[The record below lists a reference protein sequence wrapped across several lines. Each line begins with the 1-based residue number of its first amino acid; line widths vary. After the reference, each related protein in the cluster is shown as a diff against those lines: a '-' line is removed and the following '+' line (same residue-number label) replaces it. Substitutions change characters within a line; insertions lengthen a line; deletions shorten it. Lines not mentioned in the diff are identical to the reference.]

1 MRYKSVLTKWVIVMA
16 VFVGIVPP
24 SEATAQTDDHD
35 VPTVISSVQ
44 WQPGGER
51 LLVMGRGQPGHWA
64 VWLYDAEGKHPPVEV
79 LSYEEPV
86 SAHWSPDGSRFTVGR
101 NIVDA
106 QTLDITLTLDAVSG
120 IGGWSPDGTQVLAWT
135 DDTLLG
141 LFDTTTGELVRTVS
155 VGDERPDAVGWSPNG
170 EYFILIHPT
179 GKADI
184 VSADD
189 GRHITTIP
197 MEYPMG
203 LRWSPDSRY
212 LAAGFTESVEAG
224 TPGTL
229 PDAASPRVAS
239 VVVWETLTGE
249 VVQRF
254 EGLLNWAAVIRW
266 HPQRPEIAA
275 GTPIGLVYVWN
286 IETGQQLD
294 LLSTIGGSG
303 ILDYSPFGG
312 RLVVGGSI
320 LRQETLD
327 AQREEL
333 YSPDRNQWTHS
344 IVDNVL
350 VLTVPD
356 PSLERLTAIQTV
368 CAQASDAVTS
378 VAVPQRAVDLDEY
391 IAQIEAIPAMQLPPG
406 CAADLVAVAQA
417 LQSQ

>member
-1 MRYKSVLTKWVIVMA
+1 MRYKSILSRWVIVMA
-16 VFVGIVPP
+16 VFVGIVMP
-24 SEATAQTDDHD
+24 SETTAQTDNHD

-51 LLVMGRGQPGHWA
+51 LLVMGRGQPGDWA
-64 VWLYDAEGKHPPVEV
+64 VWLYDAQATQSPVEV

-86 SAHWSPDGSRFTVGR
+86 SVHWSPDGSRFSVGR

-106 QTLDITLTLDAVSG
+106 QTLDITLTLEATSG
-120 IGGWSPDGTQVLAWT
+120 IGGWSPDGTQVLAWEN
-135 DDTLLG
+135 DTQLG
-141 LFDTTTGELVRTVS
+141 LFDTTTGKLVRTVP
-155 VGDERPDAVGWSPNG
+155 VGDEKPDAVGWSPNG
-170 EYFILIHPT
+170 EYLALVQPT
-179 GKADI
+179 GETYIINAE
-184 VSADD
+184 D

-212 LAAGFTESVEAG
+212 LAAGFTENVEPG

-239 VVVWETLTGE
+239 VIVWETLTGK
-249 VVQRF
+249 VVRRF
-254 EGLLNWAAVIRW
+254 DGLLDWAAVIRW
-266 HPQRPEIAA
+266 HPQRLEIAA

-286 IETGQQLD
+286 IETGQQVD

-312 RLVVGGSI
+312 RLVIGGST
-320 LRQETLD
+320 LHQEVLD
-327 AQREEL
+327 AQREAL
-333 YSPDRNQWTHS
+333 YPDHNQWTRP

-356 PSLERLTAIQTV
+356 PSLERLAAIQSACV
-368 CAQASDAVTS
+368 QANDTAASIAI
-378 VAVPQRAVDLDEY
+378 PQSKAELANY
-391 IAQIEAIPAMQLPPG
+391 IVQIEAAPAEQMAPG

-417 LQSQ
+417 IQSQ

>member
-1 MRYKSVLTKWVIVMA
+1 
-16 VFVGIVPP
+16 
-24 SEATAQTDDHD
+24 
-35 VPTVISSVQ
+35 
-44 WQPGGER
+44 
-51 LLVMGRGQPGHWA
+51 MGRGQPGHWA

-170 EYFILIHPT
+170 EYFILIQPT

-212 LAAGFTESVEAG
+212 LAAG
-224 TPGTL
+224 
-229 PDAASPRVAS
+229 
-239 VVVWETLTGE
+239 
-249 VVQRF
+249 
-254 EGLLNWAAVIRW
+254 LLN
-266 HPQRPEIAA
+266 
-275 GTPIGLVYVWN
+275 
-286 IETGQQLD
+286 
-294 LLSTIGGSG
+294 
-303 ILDYSPFGG
+303 
-312 RLVVGGSI
+312 RLK
-320 LRQETLD
+320 LEPL
-327 AQREEL
+327 EL
-333 YSPDRNQWTHS
+333 T
-344 IVDNVL
+344 
-350 VLTVPD
+350 
-356 PSLERLTAIQTV
+356 
-368 CAQASDAVTS
+368 
-378 VAVPQRAVDLDEY
+378 
-391 IAQIEAIPAMQLPPG
+391 
-406 CAADLVAVAQA
+406 
-417 LQSQ
+417 

>member
-1 MRYKSVLTKWVIVMA
+1 
-16 VFVGIVPP
+16 
-24 SEATAQTDDHD
+24 
-35 VPTVISSVQ
+35 
-44 WQPGGER
+44 
-51 LLVMGRGQPGHWA
+51 MGRGQPGHWA

-170 EYFILIHPT
+170 EYFILIQPT